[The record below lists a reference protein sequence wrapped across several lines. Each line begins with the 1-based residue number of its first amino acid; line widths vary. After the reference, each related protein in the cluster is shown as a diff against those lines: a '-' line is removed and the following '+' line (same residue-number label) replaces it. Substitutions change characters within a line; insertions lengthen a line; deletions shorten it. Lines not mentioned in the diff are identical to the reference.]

1 MSTGWAPGK
10 VILLGEHGVVYGH
23 RAVAAAVSLGTTVQ
37 LTKRPGPTGMDAPW
51 ADDTRLKDALLCV
64 LPPTGIGVS
73 IQSDLPIGRGMGSSA
88 ALAVALGRARAALA
102 GEPADDDRLNQDAW
116 AVERVFHGNPSG
128 IDHTVSMAGGAVAYR
143 KTVDGPEITPLAL
156 SALPLV
162 VIDSGS
168 SGNTAEMVE
177 GVRARRPQVDATLAE
192 IGALVEAAIPLLAQP
207 PGPALG
213 DALNS
218 NHRLLQQIGVSTPTL
233 DALVTMALSCGAY
246 GAKLAGAGGG
256 GVVIALTEDRD
267 HLVQRA
273 RAEGYDAMKIS
284 LGAAQRQ

>member
-1 MSTGWAPGK
+1 M
-10 VILLGEHGVVYGH
+10 
-23 RAVAAAVSLGTTVQ
+23 
-37 LTKRPGPTGMDAPW
+37 
-51 ADDTRLKDALLCV
+51 
-64 LPPTGIGVS
+64 
-73 IQSDLPIGRGMGSSA
+73 
-88 ALAVALGRARAALA
+88 
-102 GEPADDDRLNQDAW
+102 
-116 AVERVFHGNPSG
+116 
-128 IDHTVSMAGGAVAYR
+128 
-143 KTVDGPEITPLAL
+143 
-156 SALPLV
+156 
-162 VIDSGS
+162 
-168 SGNTAEMVE
+168 
-177 GVRARRPQVDATLAE
+177 DATLAE